1 MTLSAII
8 IQIENTIAFVICF
21 TWFMLI
27 SMKRLK
33 VSIILISVL
42 YAVSLANW
50 EANFP
55 TSYIFAPGIFET
67 EGYAANYCG
76 TYKGCN
82 GESVICGNG
91 IKAFQEPYTSI
102 TFGEIVLD
110 NLNGKDKKQ
119 MSFSA
124 TALNTIQTL
133 RRHSLEKQK
142 HLSYTGT
149 STTSTTL
156 QSWQLDN
163 AAVNFGQEKDM
174 ATLDASYDKHLCDY
188 PGNKVVFYG
197 FSRGSAVMFNYLATD
212 YKKKTDQR
220 VAACVLEACFDEA
233 PLPTILKW
241 FFPGYN
247 SKGLQPINVVKLF
260 PKDIPVLFITSAKDS
275 IVSSGRTW
283 KLYCALRK
291 SGHKHAYY
299 FELSNSSHPG
309 YTFQDETDRANYQKI
324 LHAFYKKYHL
334 TFDAEFA
341 TQGEELLAQAQP

>member
-1 MTLSAII
+1 
-8 IQIENTIAFVICF
+8 
-21 TWFMLI
+21 MLNI
-27 SMKRLK
+27 MKRLN

-42 YAVSLANW
+42 YAACLANW
-50 EANFP
+50 EVNFP

-76 TYKGCN
+76 TYKGSN

-110 NLNGKDKKQ
+110 PLNSKDKKS
-119 MSFSA
+119 MGWSA
-124 TALNTIQTL
+124 TALNTIQSM
-133 RRHSLEKQK
+133 RRNSLEKQK
-142 HLSYTGT
+142 YLSYTGT

-163 AAVNFGQEKDM
+163 TAVNFGQEKDM
-174 ATLDASYDKHLCDY
+174 ANLDASYDKHLRDY

-212 YKKKTDQR
+212 YKKKPDQR
-220 VAACVLEACFDEA
+220 VAACVLEACFDEV
-233 PLPTILKW
+233 PVPTVFKW

-247 SKGLQPINVVKLF
+247 SKGLQPINLAKLF

-275 IVSSGRTW
+275 IVSSSRTW
-283 KLYCALRK
+283 KLYCAVRK
-291 SGHKHAYY
+291 AGHKHAYY
-299 FELSNSSHPG
+299 VELSNSTHPG
-309 YTFQDETDRANYQKI
+309 YTFQDETDRASYQKI

-334 TFDAEFA
+334 AFDAEFA
-341 TQGEELLAQAQP
+341 ALGQELLAQAQP